1 MEEGFGGGGSTTG
14 NLHDYFAFKIQ
25 QNVHVAMIMN
35 TGHQKFASRI
45 LSNPSLYKR
54 CNIVCKLY
62 QLLYAFNSKKSKI
75 VAFHDSLVTIP
86 SDSGLLELVL

>member
-45 LSNPSLYKR
+45 LSNPSFYKR

-62 QLLYAFNSKKSKI
+62 QLL
-75 VAFHDSLVTIP
+75 
-86 SDSGLLELVL
+86 